1 MSLDITWMTNSPK
14 EWHSRARMPHV
25 GVPVRAPAPSAIRWQ
40 KHPQH
45 FCYSKSSASPILWQ
59 IGSTEAIQLGGK
71 KKKAK
76 PQKLFKSSEYLSNQI
91 AGSAFGLVSIHSAVT
106 EVKELSS
113 ELSGFPRIVCT
124 ADLYICSFILIVFSC
139 LRKNLRWEKQLNMYQ
154 RSYLLQLLF

>member
-1 MSLDITWMTNSPK
+1 MTFTCQNATCRCSCTG
-14 EWHSRARMPHV
+14 S
-25 GVPVRAPAPSAIRWQ
+25 GTVRHKMAKTPSALLLQQILRLANSVADR
-40 KHPQH
+40 QH
-45 FCYSKSSASPILWQ
+45 RGNSAR
-59 IGSTEAIQLGGK
+59 GK

-139 LRKNLRWEKQLNMYQ
+139 LRKNLR
-154 RSYLLQLLF
+154 